1 LPSGIA
7 GWQVFVRGDSLKIT
21 VIGTGYVGLVTGTC
35 FADMGNDVICVDK
48 DENKIKMLKQGQ
60 IPIWEPGLEQLVKR
74 NFKEGRLSFTTDIK
88 EAVDES
94 LICMIAVG
102 TPPGEDG
109 SADLTHVL
117 DVAKDIASY
126 MNEYKIIINKSTVPI
141 GTADKVKEEIHRVL
155 KKRGVYFKFDVV
167 SNPEFLKEGA
177 AIEDFMKPDR
187 VIVGVENE
195 KVAKIIKELYSPFS
209 RTHEKLI
216 LMSVRSAEMTK
227 YAANA
232 MLATKISFINDIAN
246 LCELVGADV
255 SEVRHGI
262 GSDSRIGYKF
272 IYPGIGYG
280 GSCFPKDVKALIKI
294 GKNVNKDLRVLQA
307 VEAVNEDQKI
317 ILLQKVMKHFG
328 NDLTGKTYAVWGVSF
343 KPQTDD
349 MRESPSIKIIQGLI
363 KAGAKIQAYDPVAM
377 NEAKRVF
384 GDDPDIEYFEGNYE
398 ALEGANALL
407 LLTEWHQFRYP
418 DFSKIKKLLKEP
430 VIFDGRNQYNP
441 KELKDAGFSYYGIG
455 RV

>member
-1 LPSGIA
+1 M
-7 GWQVFVRGDSLKIT
+7 KIT

-35 FADMGNDVICVDK
+35 FADMGNDVICIDK

-60 IPIWEPGLEQLVKR
+60 IPIWEPGLEQLVRR
-74 NFKEGRLSFTTDIK
+74 NFKEGRLSFSTDIK
-88 EAVDES
+88 KAVDES
-94 LICMIAVG
+94 LICVIAVG
-102 TPPGEDG
+102 TPPDEDG

-117 DVAKDIASY
+117 DVAKDIASF
-126 MNEYKIIINKSTVPI
+126 MSEYKIIINKSTVPI
-141 GTADKVKEEIHRVL
+141 GTAAKIKDEVQRGLDKRAVT
-155 KKRGVYFKFDVV
+155 FKFDVV

-195 KVAKIIKELYSPFS
+195 KVAKIMKELYSPFS

-246 LCELVGADV
+246 LCEMVEADV

-294 GKNVNKDLRVLQA
+294 GENVNKDLRVLQA

-317 ILLQKVMKHFG
+317 ILLEKIKKHF
-328 NDLTGKTYAVWGVSF
+328 NENLRGKTFAIWGLSF
-343 KPQTDD
+343 KPQTND
-349 MRESPSIKIIQGLI
+349 MREAPSINIIRGLL
-363 KAGAKIQAYDPVAM
+363 KSGAKIQAYDPVAM
-377 NEAKRVF
+377 DEAKRIF
-384 GDDPDIEYFEGNYE
+384 GDDSNIKYFDGNYE
-398 ALEGANALL
+398 TLEGANALL

-418 DFSKIKKLLKEP
+418 DFKKIKKLLREP

-441 KELKDAGFSYYGIG
+441 QELKDAGFSYYAIG
-455 RV
+455 RI